1 MIVMEEE
8 IKKAIN
14 GDKTAFSTL
23 FLSMENKLY
32 RIAYSRLKSEPDSLD
47 AIQNTIIIVLNNLY
61 KLKNINSFNSWVIK
75 ILINECNKI
84 YLNNKKNIA
93 EDSSILEFT
102 PYEDNHNDLIFYEL
116 LNILKTEEKL
126 VTILYYKNNYSVEE
140 ISKKT
145 NIKANTVKSLLHR
158 SRKKLKKILEED

>member
-84 YLNNKKNIA
+84 YSNNKKNVT